1 MEKQNEQLLRKLPS
15 VDTLLKDPGLENYI
29 AEVGRK
35 VVADSIR
42 RAVDE
47 VRELLIS
54 QTASE
59 MDETTIRQ
67 KIIAD
72 TNAVLKQLQ
81 ARIIEESLTQRA

>member
-15 VDTLLKDPGLENYI
+15 VDTLLKNPELDCFI

-47 VRELLIS
+47 ARELLIA

-59 MDETTIRQ
+59 MDETTIR
-67 KIIAD
+67 
-72 TNAVLKQLQ
+72 
-81 ARIIEESLTQRA
+81 

>member
-15 VDTLLKDPGLENYI
+15 VDALLKDPDLDSFV

-59 MDETTIRQ
+59 MDETIIRQ

-72 TNAVLKQLQ
+72 KFVRK
-81 ARIIEESLTQRA
+81 S